1 MPDVDYSET
10 PEPVQPQDSEV
21 DVMARTIYGEARGE
35 SYQGKIAVGWVI
47 MNRVAFAQARDG
59 YWWGSTIREVCLK
72 PWQFSCWNANDPNRK
87 VIESVGPN
95 DPNFSQCFDVAGRVV
110 SGKVPNPVEGA
121 TRYYA
126 EYIAPLFWVRGATLV
141 SKVSVHS
148 FYENVA

>member
-21 DVMARTIYGEARGE
+21 DVMARTIYGEVRGE
-35 SYQGKIAVGWVI
+35 AYQGKIAVGWVI

-121 TRYYA
+121 TR
-126 EYIAPLFWVRGATLV
+126 
-141 SKVSVHS
+141 
-148 FYENVA
+148 